1 MTQRHRYIKFH
12 EYMIP
17 SVVCSQSL
25 KAMAQSFTV
34 MEEIALPLA
43 PVEGARN
50 KCFTAL
56 APLVAFSLIRHA
68 THTIIECCC

>member
-1 MTQRHRYIKFH
+1 MTQRHRCIKFH

-25 KAMAQSFTV
+25 KAMAQSFPA

-50 KCFTAL
+50 NASQRWLHLLHF
-56 APLVAFSLIRHA
+56 H
-68 THTIIECCC
+68 